1 MRVSS
6 LSPEAGRLE
15 KRWPQPEP
23 ARQTL
28 TSFVTVTATVTGP
41 TATFIP
47 AVPATDDDDDELSDW
62 DSEFDDD
69 DQLDWD
75 KILDTYSAEDL
86 ACESGDEGDDTS
98 SALPSSSSGLGGYVP
113 NVPGIGTGTSVGTG
127 TAAPP
132 AVVPSVSSVPPP
144 AVPPPAAPPAV
155 SSSTPAPAPPAVAP
169 TYSAA
174 PAPPAAAPP
183 VSSSTAPTPPH
194 APPAPAPS
202 TSSSVTPAPPPAPP
216 AVLSSSTSTSTSTQT
231 QTKTTTFSSTTFS
244 TSIRKTKTKAKTTA
258 TTPSSTPLSDSIIT
272 YAATPAAVEGPAP
285 VSSVT
290 SILLGGLY
298 GSDPLPTLATATQSA
313 ASTPTP
319 ELSTNSSRATAAGI
333 AVGTT
338 AGVVFAASA
347 IFILA
352 RMHIRRKADAAGDRS
367 EAGSSAGSRSPAPS
381 ISPVASSPNH
391 HRAMTN
397 SQLMEDVMA
406 VAYGKELPKATPAPP
421 TEPVQLP
428 PGMVAHDGRAS
439 IFPYYDTGA
448 IITPAP
454 AGASYGYQDGQDY
467 SPPPHMMANSHS
479 PPRTLV
485 EPYLPDLEDSEA
497 GDRTTV
503 MIWMGGVDGLPSP
516 NLAPNGAPM
525 TPLPLTPSAMAPFV
539 PRIAEPQ
546 LHPGYPADTE
556 SSELDEA
563 VRIPSIYASQ
573 LQTSGPAH
581 RKSSFYPDDPM
592 PEFMPMPEFSRPESP
607 WEWNQHEAQARHEA
621 DARRRM

>member
-6 LSPEAGRLE
+6 LFPEAGRLE
-15 KRWPQPEP
+15 QRWPQPEP

-28 TSFVTVTATVTGP
+28 TSFVTVTTTVTGP

-47 AVPATDDDDDELSDW
+47 AVPATDYDDDELSDW

-144 AVPPPAAPPAV
+144 AVPPPAAPPAA
-155 SSSTPAPAPPAVAP
+155 SSSTPAAPAPPAV
-169 TYSAA
+169 A

-183 VSSSTAPTPPH
+183 VSSSTAPTPPP
-194 APPAPAPS
+194 APPAPASS
-202 TSSSVTPAPPPAPP
+202 TSSSVTPTPPPTPP

-231 QTKTTTFSSTTFS
+231 ETKTTTSSSTTFS

-272 YAATPAAVEGPAP
+272 YVATPAAVEDPAP
-285 VSSVT
+285 ASSGT
-290 SILLGGLY
+290 SSILLGGLY
-298 GSDPLPTLATATQSA
+298 GSDPFPTLATATQSA
-313 ASTPTP
+313 TSTPTP

-367 EAGSSAGSRSPAPS
+367 EAGSSAGSRSPAPP
-381 ISPVASSPNH
+381 ISPVASSPSH
-391 HRAMTN
+391 SRAMTN

-421 TEPVQLP
+421 PEPVQLP
-428 PGMVAHDGRAS
+428 PGMVVHDGRAS
-439 IFPYYDTGA
+439 IFPYYDVGA

-479 PPRTLV
+479 PPRTLA
-485 EPYLPDLEDSEA
+485 EPYLPDMEDGEA

-525 TPLPLTPSAMAPFV
+525 TPLPLTPSAVAPVV

-573 LQTSGPAH
+573 LQASGPAH